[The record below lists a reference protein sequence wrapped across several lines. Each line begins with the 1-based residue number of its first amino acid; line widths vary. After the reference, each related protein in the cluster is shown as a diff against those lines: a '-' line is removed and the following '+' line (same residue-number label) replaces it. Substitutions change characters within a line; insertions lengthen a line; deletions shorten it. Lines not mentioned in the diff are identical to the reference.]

1 MGETLTMS
9 SLSIV
14 YVHGISEHPTG
25 YSDAWHEA
33 LEPHLSLAAEKHE
46 VRWSDI
52 VNATSTT
59 YSSTSLEETS
69 ASIEEELRRE
79 LNRELSERKRRN
91 RQSDTHNAPRYS
103 ESSAYSESGNIVG
116 SFILDD
122 FVRYMAWEDTRNDIL
137 SRFDDVVIPLLREG
151 KTLNIIAHS
160 WGTVVSYEGLRRLD
174 DAGLPGRVAN
184 LFVLGSALSIGT
196 VQRNLFGRVTD
207 GRKPDC
213 VDNFVNIDAGGDVVG
228 GSITPPFDDVTEYL
242 QRVPTECSMFRFR
255 RLLGQ
260 PTARNPACAHRSYF
274 QPKNKAV
281 QRDILA
287 RHINQSLA

>member
-1 MGETLTMS
+1 MS
-9 SLSIV
+9 SSSIV
-14 YVHGISEHPTG
+14 YVHGISEHPVG
-25 YSDAWHEA
+25 YSDEWYAA
-33 LEPHLSLAAEKHE
+33 LKPHLSFTAEKHE

-52 VNATSTT
+52 VNATSTA
-59 YSSTSLEETS
+59 YSSAPLDEASTSV
-69 ASIEEELRRE
+69 EEELRRE
-79 LNRELSERKRRN
+79 LNRELSERRLRN
-91 RQSDTHNAPRYS
+91 RQSETPNAPRSS
-103 ESSAYSESGNIVG
+103 ESSTYSESGNIVG

-137 SRFDDVVIPLLREG
+137 ARFDDVVIPLLRAG
-151 KTLNIIAHS
+151 KTLNIISHS

-174 DAGLPGRVAN
+174 QENLPGRVAN

-196 VQRNLFGRVTD
+196 VQGNLFGRVTD
-207 GRKPDC
+207 GRNPNC

-242 QRVPTECSMFRFR
+242 QRVPTGCSMFRFR
-255 RLLGQ
+255 RWLGQ
-260 PTARNPACAHRSYF
+260 PTARNPACAHSSYF